1 MITFNLNYIHFSFFE
16 SRSTL
21 TDWLNNIS
29 GFTSS
34 ETQNQ
39 STSSPPP
46 LAFSFIFY
54 CFIPWKNPAH
64 CFPFAKKIKKN
75 RELDGQT
82 VQLSFK
88 PCNFLQWCW
97 PFLYYRSV
105 SINNHTDRLVWSFS
119 IVWEQKNWI
128 ISDFNGAS
136 WRAFVT
142 FNSRLS
148 ASTTTF
154 RYGMG

>member
-1 MITFNLNYIHFSFFE
+1 MITFNLNYIHFFFFE

-54 CFIPWKNPAH
+54 CFIVWLLFFLFFFVFRKEKKGNSVLDFSPQHQGITWTGKTHNKNMNRAALKEYPLEKSSTLFSF
-64 CFPFAKKIKKN
+64 CWEKRKGWEEQKWRKNTKNGMFNLLPFA
-75 RELDGQT
+75 
-82 VQLSFK
+82 
-88 PCNFLQWCW
+88 
-97 PFLYYRSV
+97 
-105 SINNHTDRLVWSFS
+105 
-119 IVWEQKNWI
+119 
-128 ISDFNGAS
+128 
-136 WRAFVT
+136 
-142 FNSRLS
+142 
-148 ASTTTF
+148 
-154 RYGMG
+154 